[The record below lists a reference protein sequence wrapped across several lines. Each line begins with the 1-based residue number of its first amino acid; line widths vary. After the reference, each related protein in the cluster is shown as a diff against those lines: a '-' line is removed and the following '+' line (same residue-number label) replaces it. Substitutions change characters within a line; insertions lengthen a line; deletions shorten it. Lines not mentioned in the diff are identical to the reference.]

1 MKNPVQ
7 IRIYKFFA
15 LLHMKRIA
23 RFWSIMVGFD
33 APLQLPQ
40 NLILPHPYAV
50 VINSHAV
57 IGRDCV
63 IYQSVTIG
71 SDRAGNVPTIGER
84 IIIYP
89 GSVIVGKVVIG
100 DDSII
105 GANSFVNSDVP
116 KNSIA
121 QGNPARVISKM

>member
-1 MKNPVQ
+1 MKNPIQ
-7 IRIYKFFA
+7 IRVFKFLA
-15 LLHMKRIA
+15 LLRLKRMA
-23 RFWSIMVGFD
+23 RFWSIVVGFD
-33 APLQLPQ
+33 VPLQLPQ

-63 IYQSVTIG
+63 VYQSVTIG
-71 SDRAGNVPTIGER
+71 SDRFGNVPTIGDR
-84 IIIYP
+84 VTIYS
-89 GSVIVGKVVIG
+89 GAVIVGRVVIG

-105 GANSFVNSDVP
+105 GANSFVNLDVP

-121 QGNPARVISKM
+121 QGNPARVHSKR

>member
-1 MKNPVQ
+1 MRNPIQ
-7 IRIYKFFA
+7 IRVYIF
-15 LLHMKRIA
+15 LA
-23 RFWSIMVGFD
+23 RFRLKKMARIWSILVGFD
-33 APLQLPQ
+33 APVNLPR

-50 VINSHAV
+50 VINSQAV

-71 SDRAGNVPTIGER
+71 SDRHGNVPTIGDR
-84 IIIYP
+84 VTIYC
-89 GSVIVGKVVIG
+89 GSVIVGNVYIG

-116 KNSIA
+116 KNSIY
-121 QGNPARVISKM
+121 QGNPARLKLRR